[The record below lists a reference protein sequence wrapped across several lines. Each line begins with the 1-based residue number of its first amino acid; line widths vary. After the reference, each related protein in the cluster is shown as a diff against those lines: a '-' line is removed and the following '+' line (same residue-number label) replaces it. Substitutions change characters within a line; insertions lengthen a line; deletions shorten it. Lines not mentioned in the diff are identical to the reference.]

1 MAARIVQNVERRP
14 ALLGSAGVRAEDPAA
29 GDAVVGAT
37 GRETSMDIAPGE
49 AIEIAAECARS
60 IDWQTKTLFDGN
72 GNVVDTEDAVAA
84 ITPKR
89 PSTLRLIE
97 GMKARQE
104 QNPLASI
111 VGPWVAVRVTLLA
124 PTCESIAAILA
135 EQGYHREAG
144 RICDALQRHRAA
156 IQY

>member
-1 MAARIVQNVERRP
+1 MN
-14 ALLGSAGVRAEDPAA
+14 
-29 GDAVVGAT
+29 
-37 GRETSMDIAPGE
+37 IAPGE

-60 IDWQTKTLFDGN
+60 IDWQTKTLFDSN
-72 GNVVDTEDAVAA
+72 GHVVDTEDAVAA

-97 GMKARQE
+97 GMKGRQE
-104 QNPLASI
+104 QNPLASM

-124 PTCESIAAILA
+124 PTCKSIAAILA

-144 RICDALQRHRAA
+144 RICDALQRHDAA
-156 IQY
+156 IRY

>member
-1 MAARIVQNVERRP
+1 MN
-14 ALLGSAGVRAEDPAA
+14 
-29 GDAVVGAT
+29 
-37 GRETSMDIAPGE
+37 IAPGE

-60 IDWQTKTLFDGN
+60 IDWQTKTLFDTDADAI
-72 GNVVDTEDAVAA
+72 DTEDAVAA

-97 GMKARQE
+97 GMRAKRE
-104 QNPLASI
+104 RDPLTSI

-135 EQGYHREAG
+135 EQGYHHEAG
-144 RICDALQRHRAA
+144 RICDALQRHDAA
-156 IQY
+156 LRY